1 MSAAAPALWD
11 GKVLAGVLFDL
22 DGTLLD
28 TLADIAGAL
37 NVALADQGMAPLP
50 EVQVRGLIG
59 RGAPR
64 LVELALQAHG
74 RPPEPALRRA
84 VLEGF
89 FHHYQVLEESG
100 RFAARPYPGA
110 ADTLRILH
118 EAALKVAVVTNKQR
132 RFAAG
137 LLEKLDLDRW
147 VDLVV
152 GGDTCDH
159 RKPDPQPLRFACE
172 ELGLA
177 TTQVIMV
184 GDSVNDVGAARA
196 AGIPVVCVP
205 YGYNEGCD
213 PRTLD
218 CDAML
223 DSLAE
228 LPGML
233 WPDLRVRR

>member
-1 MSAAAPALWD
+1 MRAGQRATW
-11 GKVLAGVLFDL
+11 GGRELAGVLFDL

-37 NVALADQGMAPLP
+37 NLALADAGMAPLA
-50 EVQVRGLIG
+50 EDRVRGMIG

-64 LVELALQAHG
+64 LVEQALLAHG
-74 RPPEPALRRA
+74 REPDPA
-84 VLEGF
+84 VSGGVLQGF
-89 FHHYQVLEESG
+89 YHHYEVLEESG
-100 RFAARPYPGA
+100 RFAARPYEGA

-118 EAALKVAVVTNKQR
+118 EAALKVAVVTNKHR

-137 LLEKLDLDRW
+137 LLEKLGLDRW

-152 GGDTCDH
+152 GGDTCAR
-159 RKPDPQPLRFACE
+159 RKPDPQPLRFACA

-177 TTQVIMV
+177 TSQVIMV
-184 GDSVNDVGAARA
+184 GDSINDVGAARA
-196 AGIPVVCVP
+196 ANIPVVCVP

-218 CDAML
+218 CDAL
-223 DSLAE
+223 IDSLAE
-228 LPGML
+228 LPFML
-233 WPDLRVRR
+233 WPAACA